1 MDGDEYD
8 MVTVSAVRP
17 WNSRYAEPP
26 KERKDVE
33 PVTYDTM
40 EQIDECTACQLPVCI
55 NCHDR
60 KKRREQP
67 YRVQIILALQR
78 GEEVSEIAQRYG
90 VSTRSVRN
98 YLKYFTGG
106 AANG

>member
-1 MDGDEYD
+1 MEGDEYD
-8 MVTVSAVRP
+8 MVSVSAVRP

-33 PVTYDTM
+33 PVTYDTT
-40 EQIDECTACQLPVCI
+40 EQIDECTACPLSVCI

-60 KKRREQP
+60 KKQREQP
-67 YRVQIILALQR
+67 HRVQIILALQR
-78 GEEVSEIAQRYG
+78 GEEVEKIAKRYG

-98 YLKYFTGG
+98 YLKYFERG
-106 AANG
+106 AKSG